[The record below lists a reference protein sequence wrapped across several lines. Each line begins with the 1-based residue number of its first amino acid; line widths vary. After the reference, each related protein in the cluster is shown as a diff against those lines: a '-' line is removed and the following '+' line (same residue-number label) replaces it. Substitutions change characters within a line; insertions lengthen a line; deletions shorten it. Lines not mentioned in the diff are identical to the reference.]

1 MPEDPMLA
9 HLAEV
14 GTHNAEALDD
24 VADLV
29 LACIRAE
36 GLVLTA
42 GAGHSL
48 AAVAETFFRA
58 GGLACVHPIY
68 TEDLQV
74 FGSTR
79 RAVEAERRPG
89 LARGVFGQV
98 KLSGHDVLFLF
109 SNSGV
114 NHYPVELAIAAIDA
128 GCPVVA
134 VTSLAATT
142 AAPRRA
148 GSTVAQNSTIV
159 LDTLTE
165 PGDVSYPEKNAVT
178 ASLSSLSNVYLWNQV
193 LVRLFDRAERD
204 GFALPLWRSSNV
216 EGGDEANA
224 ALIERYG
231 PRIPPLS

>member
-9 HLAEV
+9 HLREV

-58 GGLACVHPIY
+58 GGLACVHPLY

-79 RAVEAERRPG
+79 RAVESERRPG
-89 LARGVFGQV
+89 LARSVFGQV
-98 KLSGHDVLFLF
+98 RLSGHDVLFLF

-114 NHYPVELAIAAIDA
+114 NHYPVELAVAALDA

-142 AAPRRA
+142 AAPRRS

-165 PGDVSYPEKNAVT
+165 PGDVSYPDKNAVT

-193 LVRLFDRAERD
+193 LVRLHDRAERD
-204 GFALPLWRSSNV
+204 GFTLPLWRSSNV